1 MQRFKDFTKKSG
13 KVASAILSA
22 AMVTSMVA
30 GTNVVYAA
38 NTEAQTEETDVTAA
52 EKTAKEKA
60 KAIKAA
66 LESLPVN
73 VGTKEADIITG
84 SALKTEIN
92 ALVYEKVGE
101 SLKDADAIT
110 NSAFSVTSG
119 AFKITE
125 EPTADKKGS
134 AELKFTYD
142 GVTETAKYTLASSK
156 ERAAVL
162 KAAVEEEVEKTSVT
176 TTSAVSFAKNVVN
189 AVKGKTDDET
199 GMKLY
204 ADLGK
209 VVDAADLTLTPAEAE
224 KAGSAKGTFEV
235 EYNNSNSKRI
245 GKFIISVDKTIP
257 SNKETVETTV
267 EEFKAYL
274 DTVKYFGKD
283 TTDVNPVVAKFL
295 DGTGVTTDSAVKY
308 TVNSS
313 ADKTEAGE
321 GEVNAVFKA
330 GTTTASAVK
339 TVTVPS
345 DEQKTDLILS
355 DLVKYAK
362 ASSNDSNDA
371 FYADFAK
378 AFNEDNTKINTAAA
392 DVDADHF
399 DTTLTAA
406 VKGVYGNTAKAE
418 VKFGVKAGKT
428 VADITVK
435 FGDVDEKTE
444 TVELAGEQE
453 APKGQFVEKDGKKYF
468 YDANGELVKNRYIQA
483 DESGDGG
490 CYWASADGSV
500 YQDQLSYDP
509 SGKEVIYFDA
519 EGHMAFDKFVNVKK
533 DVAGNPVDYIGFFDS
548 EGRAYVN
555 QTTYGNGEGAYSK
568 DALFY
573 INDYG
578 VLENKGW
585 FKNAAGEIG
594 YAAPNGTLTTSQWS
608 LDQFGRKVYFQANGF
623 LAKGLMTDGV
633 KYYQLDETDGHLVGE
648 F

>member
-176 TTSAVSFAKNVVN
+176 TTSAVSFAGNVVN

-204 ADLGK
+204 ADLGE
-209 VVDAADLTLTPAEAE
+209 VADADDLTLTPAEAE

-235 EYNNSNSKRI
+235 EYNNSNGKRI

-378 AFNEDNTKINTAAA
+378 AFNEDNTKINTAA
-392 DVDADHF
+392 DVDADNF
-399 DTTLTAA
+399 GATLTAA
-406 VKGVYGNTAKAE
+406 VKGVYGNTEKAE

-453 APKGQFVEKDGKKYF
+453 APKGQFVEKDGKKF
-468 YDANGELVKNRYIQA
+468 YYDENGQLLQNTFLQGTDSPDGYTYYIQN
-483 DESGDGG
+483 
-490 CYWASADGSV
+490 DGSV
-500 YQDQLSYDP
+500 MQDRLTYYPNSAD
-509 SGKEVIYFDA
+509 VIYFDKDGH
-519 EGHMAFDKFVNVKK
+519 EGFDAFVNVKK
-533 DVAGNPVDYIGFFDS
+533 DMQGNAVDYSGYFNTS
-548 EGRAYVN
+548 GKAYTNV
-555 QTTYGNGEGAYSK
+555 TTYGNGEGAYSK